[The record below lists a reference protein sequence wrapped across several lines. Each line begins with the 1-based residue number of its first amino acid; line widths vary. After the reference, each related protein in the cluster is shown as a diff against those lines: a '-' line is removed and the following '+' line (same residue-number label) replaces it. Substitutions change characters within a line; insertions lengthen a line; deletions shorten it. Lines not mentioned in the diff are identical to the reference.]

1 MLSIFWLYII
11 YIMALSVVARG
22 VWFRQLSLCSWLIRE
37 GGGALGSSSY
47 SCLGA
52 VHMELVCM
60 PLAIV
65 VKDLRP
71 FYGILYALNR
81 PLLELCLWVNA
92 KKSQL
97 IRHTIILT
105 IVFKLSSIIL
115 LVLFM
120 FFLFI
125 QLVESSLEAFTETID
140 MCKDVAN

>member
-1 MLSIFWLYII
+1 M
-11 YIMALSVVARG
+11 VPVAE
-22 VWFRQLSLCSWLIRE
+22 SLLLAHQG

-92 KKSQL
+92 KKS
-97 IRHTIILT
+97 
-105 IVFKLSSIIL
+105 
-115 LVLFM
+115 
-120 FFLFI
+120 
-125 QLVESSLEAFTETID
+125 
-140 MCKDVAN
+140 